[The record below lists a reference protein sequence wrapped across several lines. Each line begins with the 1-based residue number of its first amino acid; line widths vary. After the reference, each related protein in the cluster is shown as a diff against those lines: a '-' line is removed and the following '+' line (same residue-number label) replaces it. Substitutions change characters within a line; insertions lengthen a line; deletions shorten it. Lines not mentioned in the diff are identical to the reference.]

1 MIANPAAAVS
11 GLTNGIADGLG
22 VESSAVEITRTV
34 PDLLGGRRLAEG
46 RRLEATL
53 TVDFDVAV
61 AGSEVSARVDSL
73 TSGDSSVV
81 ASLTSEVENG
91 LAAQN
96 FEVTI
101 LSVASSAVAATTA
114 APTAA
119 ANGPGAGLSSGDAGD
134 SDAGGSAAGGSTSPA
149 ECTKDSEARC
159 MDPVPCCT
167 CCTYAPTIEA
177 AAGIATAGALV
188 AVLQW

>member
-34 PDLLGGRRLAEG
+34 PDLLGDRRLAEG

-61 AGSEVSARVDSL
+61 ADSAVSARVDSL

-101 LSVASSAVAATTA
+101 VSVASSAVAIA
-114 APTAA
+114 AY
-119 ANGPGAGLSSGDAGD
+119 LIQ
-134 SDAGGSAAGGSTSPA
+134 GSQGQVGWTH
-149 ECTKDSEARC
+149 
-159 MDPVPCCT
+159 
-167 CCTYAPTIEA
+167 
-177 AAGIATAGALV
+177 
-188 AVLQW
+188 